1 MPSALSTR
9 VERAISTLLDEEV
22 SDNKNNIAIDVL
34 RSLANQSALLLERQI
49 IWDTID
55 SDPLEIFDSN
65 NNADDDDNKADSQN
79 DDPDDKQNEKCEEG
93 NKMSRKEVERLKVSL
108 LQNLKI
114 LGGYSRSLA
123 CHAASLIIPC
133 ELDQLCKHEHFIFLL
148 TNFFRYYEHVT
159 NSRK

>member
-93 NKMSRKEVERLKVSL
+93 NKMSRKEVERLK
-108 LQNLKI
+108 
-114 LGGYSRSLA
+114 
-123 CHAASLIIPC
+123 
-133 ELDQLCKHEHFIFLL
+133 
-148 TNFFRYYEHVT
+148 
-159 NSRK
+159 